1 MQKEAIDMNDEID
14 LHEFFFILWSHKIL
28 IAIITGLFIFA
39 SGYYSLTAQKI
50 YTAKAV
56 FEIKQNNPPNL
67 SFSGEFGA
75 LASLAGISGAKSS
88 GSDVLLERLM
98 EREFILQASENLS
111 LENDPFFL
119 PNDADKKDPLWKA
132 ILKNFIGLQ
141 KSNRDDRA
149 IVEQTIQKNYLEYVN
164 ISTTSAGAIGIS
176 VTLNP
181 KLQPNMPTKLW
192 NKRQT
197 VAKEDEQS
205 KEERLSYLAETLAD
219 AIQDMEAAQ
228 QEIKNYTLSNSAAA
242 QENFILG
249 SLRLDTLRE
258 EKKETVEYIATLKKI
273 RKLVQSGNLNRSEYE
288 SLKTGSPL
296 VDDISF
302 RRILGMSETISVWNW
317 PSLETIDSISIT
329 LTDRVNRLN
338 VEIKDLEQSAKAYAT
353 SAEDQA
359 KLLRDVKI
367 SEATFSVLTEQVKS
381 QTLVAGFKPE
391 TFTVFAYATPP
402 LEPSFPNR
410 NLTLIIG
417 TGLGV
422 LTGLVSV

>member
-176 VTLNP
+176 VTHLNP
-181 KLQPNMPTKLW
+181 KIAAKYA
-192 NKRQT
+192 NKIMEQIRQT
-197 VAKEDEQS
+197 VAK
-205 KEERLSYLAETLAD
+205 K
-219 AIQDMEAAQ
+219 M
-228 QEIKNYTLSNSAAA
+228 NN
-242 QENFILG
+242 
-249 SLRLDTLRE
+249 
-258 EKKETVEYIATLKKI
+258 LKKSDFHI
-273 RKLVQSGNLNRSEYE
+273 
-288 SLKTGSPL
+288 
-296 VDDISF
+296 
-302 RRILGMSETISVWNW
+302 
-317 PSLETIDSISIT
+317 
-329 LTDRVNRLN
+329 
-338 VEIKDLEQSAKAYAT
+338 
-353 SAEDQA
+353 
-359 KLLRDVKI
+359 
-367 SEATFSVLTEQVKS
+367 
-381 QTLVAGFKPE
+381 
-391 TFTVFAYATPP
+391 
-402 LEPSFPNR
+402 
-410 NLTLIIG
+410 
-417 TGLGV
+417 
-422 LTGLVSV
+422 